1 VPLQRG
7 GIQLEA
13 FGLAEG
19 ANDGGSV
26 KVLRIDGVVE
36 AAHVGGGE
44 FASEIGKGGAELGE
58 SFESGAA
65 NDGNRV
71 IGRKVMAIVFK
82 GDQAKRINQ
91 AVGGIAGDDVH
102 LMLDEGAV
110 DEAEVHDAGPPG
122 EMEGVTFAPAAETV
136 GALEEF
142 VADPDAPL
150 GSERRDIGNGVEVE
164 IFGVAAADDHS
175 ECVCEAERFGDFEV
189 ETLGIELLDAIVDG
203 GGIACRRFVEDGGEG
218 GAGVLDVEVELAG
231 LESFVDEESA
241 AEIGLADDRNAG
253 AGFNVLGEKFG
264 EDNLFGEEFG
274 ADGDSRLWRTVT
286 GGGEVKEVKEVK
298 EIKEVKEM
306 RRCAA
311 HVRREPSLAK
321 RRKNLT
327 QSTQTKDHRE
337 HGGRRKEKYNA
348 EKTQR

>member
-1 VPLQRG
+1 
-7 GIQLEA
+7 
-13 FGLAEG
+13 
-19 ANDGGSV
+19 
-26 KVLRIDGVVE
+26 
-36 AAHVGGGE
+36 
-44 FASEIGKGGAELGE
+44 
-58 SFESGAA
+58 
-65 NDGNRV
+65 
-71 IGRKVMAIVFK
+71 MAIVFK

-150 GSERRDIGNGVEVE
+150 GSERRDIGNAVEVE
-164 IFGVAAADDHS
+164 ILGVAAADDHS